1 METKS
6 RQEVFEEKLKRYRK
20 IVSTIESIK
29 EDDPMEAARI
39 EGIFMLSEMEDIK
52 DFLGDKARG
61 TKLFTIGANNMTRAD
76 LKKEMDDIRSLI
88 ENIQSSKDKHEFSED
103 VYDML
108 DDECLDVYGKLDL
121 EKQID
126 EEKYRNFTITP
137 SNSKFGKDK
146 VEYANRRRDAR
157 NRQLQIIKSYE
168 KQKEINARPELVD
181 PKAKFRDDGRGRG

>member
-6 RQEVFEEKLKRYRK
+6 RQEVFEEKLKRYNSARR
-20 IVSTIESIK
+20 IIENLK
-29 EDDPMEAARI
+29 EDSLMEAAET

-76 LKKEMDDIRSLI
+76 LKKEMDGIMTLI
-88 ENIQSSKDKHEFSED
+88 EDIKSSKDKPEFGED

-108 DDECLDVYGKLDL
+108 EDECLDVYGKLDL

-126 EEKYRNFTITP
+126 EERYRNFSITP

-146 VEYANRRRDAR
+146 VEYANRRREAR
-157 NRQLQIIKSYE
+157 NKQLQIIKAQE
-168 KQKEINARPELVD
+168 RQKEINAKPELVD